1 MSGDREARLLAALD
15 NDPASVPVLRSLA
28 QALRTR
34 IDLAPPQAWVDRA
47 DTEAWASAV
56 CDCSLSLSQQMVDA
70 AVRVGYLDVRRY
82 ANNQQ
87 IRTNPPAPKGAHRK
101 ESQ

>member
-34 IDLAPPQAWVDRA
+34 IDLV
-47 DTEAWASAV
+47 E
-56 CDCSLSLSQQMVDA
+56 
-70 AVRVGYLDVRRY
+70 RR
-82 ANNQQ
+82 
-87 IRTNPPAPKGAHRK
+87 G
-101 ESQ
+101 